1 MTFFRDIALTALL
14 LVAPLLHAEELPAEL
29 EGVDVIEQLG
39 EYVDLSLEFTDHN
52 GETVRLADYAD
63 GEMPVII
70 TMNYYGCPMLCGL
83 QLNAFVDGL
92 ADLDWA
98 PGDNYRI
105 VTISF
110 DHTEGSGLAAAKR
123 AAYLEELDR
132 GDVDWSFLVGSEEN
146 IAALSEDLGYGFR
159 YVQTQDE
166 FAHPA
171 ALMFLSPEGMVSRYL
186 YGLTYESRDI
196 RFAILEAS
204 EGRVGS
210 TVDRLILSCFVY
222 DPDTGGYVRDAMM
235 LMRLS
240 GLATM
245 TLIGVFLVI
254 MWRRERANATILTN

>member
-1 MTFFRDIALTALL
+1 MTLLRHIALAVLL
-14 LVAPLLHAEELPAEL
+14 LAAPHLHAEELPAEL
-29 EGVDVIEQLG
+29 EGVDVNEQLG

-52 GETVRLADYAD
+52 GETVRLADYVD
-63 GEMPVII
+63 GDVPVII

-92 ADLDWA
+92 ADLTWS
-98 PGDNYRI
+98 PGENYRI
-105 VTISF
+105 ITVSF
-110 DHTEGSGLAAAKR
+110 DHTEGAGLAAAKR
-123 AAYLEELDR
+123 SAYLEELGR

-146 IAALSEDLGYGFR
+146 VAALAEDLGYGFR
-159 YVQTQDE
+159 YVPSQDE
-166 FAHPA
+166 YAHPA

-196 RFAILEAS
+196 RFAIMEAS
-204 EGRVGS
+204 EGRVGT

-235 LMRLS
+235 VMRLS

-245 TLIGVFLVI
+245 TLIGIFLVI
-254 MWRRERANATILTN
+254 MWRREQANATILTN